1 MSWPN
6 TKAIGKFGNRGFI
19 QESFLDQTHTAR
31 HRRCSSAPRGASW
44 CRLGAA
50 AKAWP
55 EACPLRGGCRTKEQ
69 DIRRSGG
76 SHRTDWTAID
86 PGRANAR
93 EIDFN
98 NGFVRDKGYLCD
110 IESIAYDIEEDAA
123 GENGDELMNDRDA
136 RLKSAM
142 RRLDDWVD
150 ELFYNA
156 GLDCLNH
163 LAVEFIKRMV
173 AKR

>member
-6 TKAIGKFGNRGFI
+6 TKAIGKFGDRGFI
-19 QESFLDQTHTAR
+19 QESFLDKTHTAR

-86 PGRANAR
+86 PCSSNAR
-93 EIDFN
+93 EKYAIEPPDLAPSERGRIRPN
-98 NGFVRDKGYLCD
+98 RDL
-110 IESIAYDIEEDAA
+110 AA
-123 GENGDELMNDRDA
+123 VLSSSNVNLASQA
-136 RLKSAM
+136 RLA
-142 RRLDDWVD
+142 
-150 ELFYNA
+150 
-156 GLDCLNH
+156 
-163 LAVEFIKRMV
+163 
-173 AKR
+173 

>member
-76 SHRTDWTAID
+76 SHRTDWTTVD
-86 PGRANAR
+86 PGSSNAR
-93 EIDFN
+93 EE
-98 NGFVRDKGYLCD
+98 CA
-110 IESIAYDIEEDAA
+110 IERPISRQASAVAYVPIEIW
-123 GENGDELMNDRDA
+123 R
-136 RLKSAM
+136 
-142 RRLDDWVD
+142 
-150 ELFYNA
+150 
-156 GLDCLNH
+156 
-163 LAVEFIKRMV
+163 
-173 AKR
+173 